1 MAFVREN
8 GFFMHIYA
16 VCSTATQVHHT
27 IKQYYVYEKDKNL
40 LFSWISLL
48 VIFIDGKSDK
58 YQRRRTS
65 ELDIS
70 IEKASRSNSKKEY
83 ECTYNRDDLV
93 QISLVWHIFSRLGSR
108 YHTENTSTSTKLDGF
123 CCVKS
128 TAVRR
133 LKICQIRL
141 YTVRLSKTFSI
152 FLKKE

>member
-1 MAFVREN
+1 MDFSCT
-8 GFFMHIYA
+8 FMLF
-16 VCSTATQVHHT
+16 CSTATQVHHR
-27 IKQYYVYEKDKNL
+27 IKQCYVYEKDMNR

-48 VIFIDGKSDK
+48 VIFIDEKSEK
-58 YQRRRTS
+58 YRRRRTS

-70 IEKASRSNSKKEY
+70 TEKASRFNSKKEY
-83 ECTYNRDDLV
+83 EYDYNRDDLV
-93 QISLVWHIFSRLGSR
+93 QISLIWHIFSRLGSR

-123 CCVKS
+123 CCVRY
-128 TAVRR
+128 TAFRR